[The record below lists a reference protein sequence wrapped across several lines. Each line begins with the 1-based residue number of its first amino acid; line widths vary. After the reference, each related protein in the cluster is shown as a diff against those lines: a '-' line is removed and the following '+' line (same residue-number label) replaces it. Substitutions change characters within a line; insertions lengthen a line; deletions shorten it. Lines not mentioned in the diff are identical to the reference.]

1 MLKLPSAAVVSSLQ
15 QQKQALETLLIRL
28 KAATP
33 SQTAAILERLDV
45 VDGSVQLPDEVPNQL
60 PSERIQSQ
68 RSPNS
73 PPLSPPLHDSSEENA
88 DTSSEVG
95 FDPLNHVSVD
105 DHGHIGVFGLTS
117 TLHDPAHARRSSV
130 AEISVTKE
138 TSYQLIANAAL
149 ERQKEFRIR
158 LLPDID
164 GVPVHIATHLL
175 DLHWNRQHHTFLLT
189 YRPALLRDLLHGG
202 PHCSK
207 LLLNAIFACASKYS
221 DRVYLRDDPTDPLSA
236 GKRFFERCDEL
247 IASELPFGKPSI
259 PTVVAF
265 LLLGS
270 TFIARGDISKGWS
283 YTGFAAR
290 MVYDLGLHLD
300 CRPGTSAEDVEIRRR
315 VFWGAFICD
324 KLQSLYLGRPMAMH
338 LHDNRC
344 PTEFVDTFEEL
355 DLWTPYV
362 DPETPLSG
370 IMCQPTPVYSVST
383 FQQLCFLSKLMTRII
398 DCFYSSHAA
407 ISKAAVNLQILDAAL
422 TDWYDNLPSHLKLD
436 RRAKDEAVPTPNV
449 LNLHNTYHS
458 LVILLNR
465 PFVSDGHLRTQSRA
479 DTRSCWKKCMA
490 AARSITG
497 IVSAYRATY
506 TLRGAPYLTSY
517 AAYVSCTIHVRNAA
531 LEKDHNDGEHSRLLC
546 NSLKALDELS
556 TPNPGVTQ
564 PAKIIRGLMRKHG
577 IVEVQATQSPDPS
590 SLVTAACLPEVS
602 PQSATLS
609 SLFDTF
615 APVEFGDEVAQQV
628 ANGMDGESYMSDA
641 LFGFMNTVEGFQDL
655 GDPDWTSV
663 NDRNNT
669 MDA

>member
-1 MLKLPSAAVVSSLQ
+1 MSPRSQSSSRDTRTAESTVVCQPRACQFCRVRKIKCDKGQPECSSCSAHKRTCIYRYEKPRPRPSAAVVSSLQ
-15 QQKQALETLLIRL
+15 QQKQTLETLLIRL

-247 IASELPFGKPSI
+247 IASELPFGKPI
-259 PTVVAF
+259 K
-265 LLLGS
+265 
-270 TFIARGDISKGWS
+270 D
-283 YTGFAAR
+283 
-290 MVYDLGLHLD
+290 GLIQ
-300 CRPGTSAEDVEIRRR
+300 EDVEIRRR

-370 IMCQPTPVYSVST
+370 IVCQPTPVYSVST

-422 TDWYDNLPSHLKLD
+422 TDWYDNLPSHLKFD

-577 IVEVQATQSPDPS
+577 IVEVQ
-590 SLVTAACLPEVS
+590 V
-602 PQSATLS
+602 
-609 SLFDTF
+609 
-615 APVEFGDEVAQQV
+615 
-628 ANGMDGESYMSDA
+628 
-641 LFGFMNTVEGFQDL
+641 
-655 GDPDWTSV
+655 
-663 NDRNNT
+663 
-669 MDA
+669 